1 MGKMKQLLEQRLDE
15 SKYDLLTMLQE
26 IIAEYDKL
34 GTIQPNRF
42 AHTIGSKARQ
52 LVEQITKL

>member
-15 SKYDLLTMLQE
+15 HKYDLLAVLQE
-26 IIAEYDKL
+26 IITEYDKL
-34 GTIQPNRF
+34 GTIQPDRF

-52 LVEQITKL
+52 LVEHTTKL